1 MFFSRLAVLFAIGGF
16 VIGVLSVLI
25 GTAATM
31 DLLDEVTRARYVI
44 RSPEQIIYGGALGGG
59 ERWQLYSI
67 GSRLPGLRCGP
78 DRFLRHVSSNKKAGI
93 AAGPVCWR
101 VRIARG
107 QYLAAIGAP

>member
-1 MFFSRLAVLFAIGGF
+1 MMVSGSERFGGRASSPLSLGGLRARGEREENKMFFSRLAVLFAIVGF

-67 GSRLPGLRCGP
+67 GSRFLVAPIRGGRGP
-78 DRFLRHVSSNKKAGI
+78 
-93 AAGPVCWR
+93 
-101 VRIARG
+101 
-107 QYLAAIGAP
+107 Y